1 MGSSIVSTLTPPMTA
16 IPTDPRHREVYD
28 LAVRI
33 GLAWREM
40 RRGSSTSAVRDFL
53 YGSDEESIE
62 QGQMD
67 TLDLLALQPAWRM
80 SELADALRVE
90 PSTATRAVQ
99 RLVNA
104 GLAERR
110 QSTDDGRVVQVEI
123 TDAGREVFEAV
134 AARRAELLGFILK
147 SYKRA
152 ELPVFADML
161 ERFVVAV
168 DHFVTDHQTES

>member
-1 MGSSIVSTLTPPMTA
+1 MGTVTPLMST
-16 IPTDPRHREVYD
+16 IPTDPRRRDLYD

-33 GLAWREM
+33 GLAWREV
-40 RRGSSTSAVRDFL
+40 RRGSSTAGLRDYL
-53 YGSDEESIE
+53 YGSDQESIE

-104 GLAERR
+104 GLAERIP
-110 QSTDDGRVVQVEI
+110 SSFDGRVVQVEI
-123 TDAGREVFEAV
+123 TQQGRDVYEAV
-134 AARRAELLGFILK
+134 AARRGELLTFILK
-147 SYKRA
+147 QYRRD

-161 ERFVVAV
+161 ERFVVAI
-168 DHFVTDHQTES
+168 DSFVEAHRSDI

>member
-1 MGSSIVSTLTPPMTA
+1 MSTV
-16 IPTDPRHREVYD
+16 PTDPRHRELYD

-33 GLAWREM
+33 GLAWREV
-40 RRGSSTSAVRDFL
+40 RRGSSTSGLRDYL
-53 YGSDEESIE
+53 YGSDRESIE

-99 RLVNA
+99 RLVTA
-104 GLAERR
+104 GLAERIP
-110 QSTDDGRVVQVEI
+110 SPEDGRVVQVEI
-123 TDAGREVFEAV
+123 TTRGREVYDAV
-134 AARRAELLGFILK
+134 AARRGELLTFIMK
-147 SYKRA
+147 QYRMT

-161 ERFVVAV
+161 ERFVVSI
-168 DHFVTDHQTES
+168 DTFVEAHQSEP

>member
-1 MGSSIVSTLTPPMTA
+1 MSA

-33 GLAWREM
+33 GLAWREL
-40 RRGSSTSAVRDFL
+40 RRGASTSGLRDYL

-67 TLDLLALQPAWRM
+67 TLDLLALRPLWRM
-80 SELADALRVE
+80 SELAEALRVE

-104 GLAERR
+104 GLALRR
-110 QSTDDGRVVQVEI
+110 PSSDDGRVVEVEI
-123 TDAGREVFEAV
+123 TAAGRDTYESV
-134 AARRAELLGFILK
+134 AARRAELLTFILK
-147 SYKRA
+147 SYRRE

-161 ERFVVAV
+161 ERFVNAV
-168 DHFVTDHQTES
+168 DDFVSTTHREA

>member
-1 MGSSIVSTLTPPMTA
+1 MSVV
-16 IPTDPRHREVYD
+16 PTDPRRRELYD

-33 GLAWREM
+33 GLAWREI
-40 RRGSSTSAVRDFL
+40 RRGASTASLRDYL

-104 GLAERR
+104 GLAARR
-110 QSTDDGRVVQVEI
+110 PSPDDGRVVQVEI
-123 TDAGREVFEAV
+123 T
-134 AARRAELLGFILK
+134 AA
-147 SYKRA
+147 
-152 ELPVFADML
+152 
-161 ERFVVAV
+161 
-168 DHFVTDHQTES
+168 

>member
-1 MGSSIVSTLTPPMTA
+1 MPAV
-16 IPTDPRHREVYD
+16 PTDPRHREVYD

-33 GLAWREM
+33 GLAWREL
-40 RRGSSTSAVRDFL
+40 RRGASTSGLLEYL
-53 YGSDEESIE
+53 YGSEDESIE

-67 TLDLLALQPAWRM
+67 TLDLLALRPSWRM

-104 GLAERR
+104 GLATRCPG
-110 QSTDDGRVVQVEI
+110 TADGRVVQVEI
-123 TDAGREVFEAV
+123 TAAGRETFESV
-134 AARRAELLGFILK
+134 AARRAELLTFILK

-161 ERFVVAV
+161 ERFVGAV
-168 DHFVTDHQTES
+168 DSFVASRHIED

>member
-1 MGSSIVSTLTPPMTA
+1 MPT
-16 IPTDPRHREVYD
+16 IPTDPRHRELYD

-33 GLAWREM
+33 GLAWREV
-40 RRGSSTSAVRDFL
+40 RRGSSTSSLRDFL
-53 YGSDEESIE
+53 YGSEQESIE

-104 GLAERR
+104 GLAERI
-110 QSTDDGRVVQVEI
+110 SSPDDGRVVQVEI
-123 TDAGREVFEAV
+123 TDQGRDVYEAV
-134 AARRAELLGFILK
+134 AARRGELLTFILK
-147 SYKRA
+147 QYRRD

-161 ERFVVAV
+161 ERFVVSI
-168 DHFVTDHQTES
+168 DTFVAAHQSEL

>member
-1 MGSSIVSTLTPPMTA
+1 MPAV
-16 IPTDPRHREVYD
+16 PTDPRHREVYD

-33 GLAWREM
+33 GLAWRAL
-40 RRGSSTSAVRDFL
+40 RRGSSASALRDFL
-53 YGSDEESIE
+53 YGSGEESIE

-67 TLDLLALQPAWRM
+67 TLDLLALRPAWRM

-110 QSTDDGRVVQVEI
+110 PGPEDGRVVQVEI
-123 TDAGREVFEAV
+123 TEAGVAVFEAV
-134 AARRAELLGFILK
+134 AARREELLTYILK

-152 ELPVFADML
+152 ELPILADML
-161 ERFVVAV
+161 ERFSTSVNGFVATH
-168 DHFVTDHQTES
+168 DTTP